1 VRLVALLDLSKG
13 DAVRITIRMAIRFSC
28 GGKAA
33 YDRDRWSLS
42 IFKTPVLP
50 HNCDVLLLPA
60 GHPSFLAVKHRCRP
74 VLRSGNHFV

>member
-1 VRLVALLDLSKG
+1 MRGMPSICITAQRVCGARDANIRTYRIVFRYACEKG

-42 IFKTPVLP
+42 IFKTPVL
-50 HNCDVLLLPA
+50 
-60 GHPSFLAVKHRCRP
+60 F
-74 VLRSGNHFV
+74 